1 MLVIPNNNVLESK
14 KQIKICFCYL
24 LFGYLILF
32 SSVETLADDWPQW
45 RGPNRDGISSESI
58 SAWSG
63 KQPKEVW
70 RKTIGEGF
78 SAISVV
84 NGRAYTMDT
93 DGTDEFVVCL
103 ETGTGDEI
111 WRVRSGAFYEEKMG
125 GNGPRSTPVIDGDL
139 LYVVSAVD
147 GRLLALNIANGDQVW
162 SVSMTEDFGSKR
174 PTWGYSMSPVID
186 GDQLITEVGG
196 KNSVVAFN
204 KINGDMLWQSSNYKL
219 GYSSPIVINN
229 SNTKQAILFTAS
241 GLVSLNPKDGQEY
254 WKYDWETSYQVNAAT
269 PVVISDN
276 RFFISSGYDTGAAVV
291 QVHASTSNKFSVKEI
306 WRNKEMK
313 NHFATVVALDD
324 YLYGF
329 DNSILKCIH
338 ANSGELAW
346 RKRGYGKGTLI
357 LAQDQLIILSD
368 KGKLT
373 IGAANPKGFKAK
385 ATAKVLSGRCW
396 TMPTLANGKLYLR
409 SMDEIVCLDLSQ

>member
-32 SSVETLADDWPQW
+32 SLVETLADDWPQW
-45 RGPNRDGISSESI
+45 RGPNRNGISSESI

-93 DGTDEFVVCL
+93 DGTDEFVICL

-147 GRLLALNIANGDQVW
+147 GRLLALNNANGDQVW
-162 SVSMTEDFGSKR
+162 SVSMTEDF
-174 PTWGYSMSPVID
+174 
-186 GDQLITEVGG
+186 E
-196 KNSVVAFN
+196 
-204 KINGDMLWQSSNYKL
+204 
-219 GYSSPIVINN
+219 
-229 SNTKQAILFTAS
+229 
-241 GLVSLNPKDGQEY
+241 
-254 WKYDWETSYQVNAAT
+254 
-269 PVVISDN
+269 
-276 RFFISSGYDTGAAVV
+276 
-291 QVHASTSNKFSVKEI
+291 
-306 WRNKEMK
+306 
-313 NHFATVVALDD
+313 
-324 YLYGF
+324 
-329 DNSILKCIH
+329 
-338 ANSGELAW
+338 
-346 RKRGYGKGTLI
+346 
-357 LAQDQLIILSD
+357 
-368 KGKLT
+368 
-373 IGAANPKGFKAK
+373 
-385 ATAKVLSGRCW
+385 
-396 TMPTLANGKLYLR
+396 
-409 SMDEIVCLDLSQ
+409 